1 MECMAPER
9 DRVTA
14 LDGLAWGG
22 ILCRTTELAEPRAPA
37 WTPTLAAVALLRGLE
52 RNEHVCNIARVC
64 NEVEASVSRQSFS
77 DDLDGRAELCREV
90 ICSAGALI
98 LKGFQGEARQN
109 ISMKGPQ
116 DFLTEVDEASEA
128 HIREAL
134 AAHFPGDGFFGEEGG
149 GAISDRVWVVDPI
162 DGTAN
167 FARGIPHFCISIAF
181 VQSGSTEIAAIYN
194 PALDELYFARRGAGA
209 TRNGVPIR
217 VAQTIR
223 FDAASLEMGWSMRV
237 PNTAYLGV
245 MEALL
250 GMGANVRR
258 AGSGAL
264 ALAYVADGRLDGY
277 IELHMNSWD
286 CLAGLLL
293 VSEAG
298 GVVCPYL
305 EIGSLDAGGPALAVA
320 PGLASDT
327 SRASNIPLAACAMPA
342 DRQIA
347 PA

>member
-1 MECMAPER
+1 MGLLGPVGRKKAGRDPER
-9 DRVTA
+9 
-14 LDGLAWGG
+14 
-22 ILCRTTELAEPRAPA
+22 ELWPI
-37 WTPTLAAVALLRGLE
+37 GLE
-52 RNEHVCNIARVC
+52 RDEHVCNIARVC
-64 NEVEASVSRQSFS
+64 NEVEAPVSRQPYS
-77 DDLDGRAELCREV
+77 DDLDSRAELCRE
-90 ICSAGALI
+90 IIRSAGALT
-98 LKGFQGEARQN
+98 LKGFHGEARQN
-109 ISMKGPQ
+109 VSMKGPQ
-116 DFLTEVDEASEA
+116 DFLTEVDAASEA
-128 HIREAL
+128 YIRHAL
-134 AAHFPGDGFFGEEGG
+134 AAHFPGDSFFGEEGG

-181 VQSGSTEIAAIYN
+181 VQNGATEIAAIYN

-217 VAQTIR
+217 VAQTAR

-264 ALAYVADGRLDGY
+264 ALAYVADGRSDGY

-327 SRASNIPLAACAMPA
+327 SRASNIPLAAYAMPT
-342 DRQIA
+342 DRQTA

>member
-1 MECMAPER
+1 M
-9 DRVTA
+9 
-14 LDGLAWGG
+14 
-22 ILCRTTELAEPRAPA
+22 
-37 WTPTLAAVALLRGLE
+37 
-52 RNEHVCNIARVC
+52 
-64 NEVEASVSRQSFS
+64 SRQSFS

-90 ICSAGALI
+90 IRSAGALI

-217 VAQTIR
+217 VAQAGGN
-223 FDAASLEMGWSMRV
+223 DENAYS
-237 PNTAYLGV
+237 PN
-245 MEALL
+245 
-250 GMGANVRR
+250 R
-258 AGSGAL
+258 
-264 ALAYVADGRLDGY
+264 ADGGGRDRSRSRSDFDDGCC
-277 IELHMNSWD
+277 SRRVRPRSRD
-286 CLAGLLL
+286 R
-293 VSEAG
+293 G
-298 GVVCPYL
+298 GKERKTDHHL
-305 EIGSLDAGGPALAVA
+305 RQHRQDRRDGGKFQ
-320 PGLASDT
+320 
-327 SRASNIPLAACAMPA
+327 
-342 DRQIA
+342 RQVRVEGDWHEGVGEQ
-347 PA
+347 PTRNDHP